1 MRLTLPIKR
10 KPPENA
16 EIFLEALK
24 ESADT
29 YKKGNNPRRGGSG
42 NRDILHRKKTD
53 VGSGKLSGQIP
64 GSRFN
69 R

>member
-1 MRLTLPIKR
+1 MKG
-10 KPPENA
+10 EV
-16 EIFLEALK
+16 
-24 ESADT
+24 
-29 YKKGNNPRRGGSG
+29 KKGIILVGGGSG